1 MAFPYLMYLASVGMS
16 SSSPQAGGDMLTNI
30 IDAVLGTAYIYLVSV
45 PIWRTSV
52 IALNIA
58 TSYYSI
64 CLSLNIILTLMI
76 VVRLMVHIRDVRKA
90 TGALNGSTSLH
101 TAAATVVTMVIE
113 SYALYAIT
121 ILPWVVTWAV
131 ESWVVTLFSGAV
143 GSIQVRN
150 VFAFP

>member
-1 MAFPYLMYLASVGMS
+1 
-16 SSSPQAGGDMLTNI
+16 
-30 IDAVLGTAYIYLVSV
+30 
-45 PIWRTSV
+45 
-52 IALNIA
+52 
-58 TSYYSI
+58 
-64 CLSLNIILTLMI
+64 MI

-121 ILPWVVTWAV
+121 MLPWVVTWAV

>member
-121 ILPWVVTWAV
+121 MLPWVVTWAV